1 MPTIN
6 QVIESYNELEKL
18 SDAPLTII
26 SEVLWIIV
34 GLIFI
39 MHLIHNRK
47 FLSPSKFLFRGAFL
61 FIILLIIGYLSYTLN
76 SYDFSMNEKSW
87 KENTLA
93 PYLQSLHEHNEQ
105 VEDFSQLLKD
115 PDNGI
120 KSNYVDE
127 DISPIWIELATTT
140 DTGEKK
146 EKIVEATIV
155 KEPIQQPYLTY
166 RMIEKNISDHYSDEA
181 YYETTLHIPEDYM
194 ILTD

>member
-6 QVIESYNELEKL
+6 QVIESYNEVEKL

-26 SEVLWIIV
+26 SEVLWILV

-39 MHLIHNRK
+39 MHLIRNRK

-76 SYDFSMNEKSW
+76 SYNFSMNEKSW

-93 PYLQSLHEHNEQ
+93 PYLQSLNEHNEQ

-120 KSNYVDE
+120 ESNYVDE
-127 DISPIWIELATTT
+127 DISPIWIELVTTT
-140 DTGEKK
+140 DNGEKQK
-146 EKIVEATIV
+146 KIVEAIIV

-166 RMIEKNISDHYSDEA
+166 RTIEKTISDHYSDDA